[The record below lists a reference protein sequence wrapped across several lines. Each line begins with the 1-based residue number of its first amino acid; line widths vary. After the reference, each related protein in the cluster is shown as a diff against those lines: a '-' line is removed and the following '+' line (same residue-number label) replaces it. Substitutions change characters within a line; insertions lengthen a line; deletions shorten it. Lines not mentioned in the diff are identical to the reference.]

1 MWRWPS
7 VGVLGTYMQSTP
19 HQQCEQPIRV
29 TLHAGDVPFDLLHAS
44 EECKPLQ
51 LSRLREVAELKDRR
65 WAVLLAQAS
74 ATSCSLA
81 VHKLV

>member
-1 MWRWPS
+1 
-7 VGVLGTYMQSTP
+7 
-19 HQQCEQPIRV
+19 
-29 TLHAGDVPFDLLHAS
+29 VPFDLLHAS